1 MVLKIVRTV
10 WPVMLTYVAIG
21 APCGMIMGQTGM
33 EPWMVFALSST
44 FVTGSGQF
52 MICNLWL
59 AGVPAASIVASVA
72 AISSRF
78 ALYSASIAPHLRGAS
93 KRQTLAVA
101 ATLTEEAYGISLAK
115 LVEGEDWGPLESFV
129 LNAILIA
136 TWGVSCTMGAV
147 VGTVVDVPTAIAG
160 FVCTS
165 LFICLLFSQRL
176 SRGNVVAAVSGAV
189 SVAVCKFLASRILPC
204 RQASWSALPLR
215 WRAMLYLT
223 EEVPAMPVNEFLVLW
238 LSSWAAIAF
247 FRIAPAFAL
256 RGRTLSPRITEALGY
271 IPPAAFAALVAN
283 DLVNPGAFDAG
294 LWPALVP
301 WIAAAGVVAVAIKT
315 KSMLWCCVSG
325 IVFYIVL
332 SLV

>member
-115 LVEGEDWGPLESFV
+115 LVEGEDWGPRESFV
-129 LNAILIA
+129 LNVILIA
-136 TWGVSCTMGAV
+136 TWGVSCTMGAIV
-147 VGTVVDVPTAIAG
+147 
-160 FVCTS
+160 
-165 LFICLLFSQRL
+165 
-176 SRGNVVAAVSGAV
+176 GAV
-189 SVAVCKFLASRILPC
+189 VRARCPSPYASSWASRILPC

-283 DLVNPGAFDAG
+283 DLVSPGAFDAG

-301 WIAAAGVVAVAIKT
+301 WIAAAGVVVVAVKT

-325 IVFYIVL
+325 IVLYIVL
-332 SLV
+332 SLI